1 MKTAFGTLL
10 LICLATSAVAD
21 DTTVGFQTSTLPDKH
36 DERPLEMVVWYPS
49 ATTVTP
55 KLIADNPVFVG
66 ALAVRDAPVAAGEHP
81 LVVISHGFR
90 GNWGNQAWLA
100 SALAHKGYI
109 VAAVNHP
116 GTTSKDTNPQAA
128 AQLWQRPADLS
139 RAIDAVLAQPQ
150 QFGAV
155 TRGRIAVVGH
165 SLGGWT
171 ALEIAG
177 ARFDPE
183 RFDQDCKI
191 HTTLASCSVYQQINP
206 ASTPAAR
213 ARLAADLRDTRVS
226 AIVSLDL
233 GQSRGMTDA
242 SLAALPVP
250 TLVIAAGAPS
260 ADLPAELESAN
271 LAKRLPQA
279 SSRYVEINDASH
291 FTFMAVCKPGAVAL
305 IEEASPGD
313 GMICAD
319 GDGARP
325 REVIQQ
331 QVTALISEFL
341 APPLITGE
349 R

>member
-1 MKTAFGTLL
+1 MKTAIGTLL
-10 LICLATSAVAD
+10 LLCLATSAVAD
-21 DTTVGFQTSTLPDKH
+21 TPPIGFHTTTLADPQNK
-36 DERPLEMVVWYPS
+36 RPLEMVVWYPS
-49 ATTVTP
+49 TTTATAQ
-55 KLIADNPVFVG
+55 LIADNPVFVG
-66 ALAVRDAPVAAGEHP
+66 ALAVRDAPVTAGEHP

-90 GNWGNQAWLA
+90 GNWGNQVWLA

-150 QFGAV
+150 QVGAV
-155 TRGRIAVVGH
+155 AEGQIAVVGH

-183 RFDQDCKI
+183 RFDQDCKV
-191 HTTLASCSVYQQINP
+191 HTKLASCSVYQQINP
-206 ASTPAAR
+206 ASTPAAK
-213 ARLAADLRDTRVS
+213 ARLAADLRDERVTS
-226 AIVSLDL
+226 IVSLDL

-242 SLAALPVP
+242 SLAAFPVP
-250 TLVIAAGAPS
+250 TLVIAAGVPS
-260 ADLPAELESAN
+260 ADLPAALESAD
-271 LAKRLPQA
+271 LARRLPKA
-279 SSRYVEINDASH
+279 SNRYVEISDASH
-291 FTFMAVCKPGAVAL
+291 FSFMAVCKPGAVAL

-319 GDGARP
+319 GDGGRS
-325 REVIQQ
+325 REL
-331 QVTALISEFL
+331 QVTTLISEFL
-341 APPLITGE
+341 GPPLITTQ